1 MDRRITAAGGV
12 ARLRPAVLEGL
23 LRHGLTPGPDDSP
36 ASLRERLNDLYL
48 QDVRRLKA
56 RLRSGEI
63 AQRDYAGHVQSL
75 KEAYPLLGLPLE
87 LWVE

>member
-1 MDRRITAAGGV
+1 MDQRTTARGV
-12 ARLRPAVLEGL
+12 NRLRHAVVEGL
-23 LRHGLTPGPDDSP
+23 LRHGLTLGPEDSP
-36 ASLRERLNDLYL
+36 ASLRERLNDLYV

-63 AQRDYAGHVQSL
+63 TRRDYAGQVQTLS
-75 KEAYPLLGLPLE
+75 EAYPLLGLPPE

>member
-1 MDRRITAAGGV
+1 MDHRTTVRGV
-12 ARLRPAVLEGL
+12 TPLRHAVVEGL
-23 LRHGLTPGPDDSP
+23 LRHGLTLGPEDSP
-36 ASLRERLNDLYL
+36 ASLRERLNDLYV

-63 AQRDYAGHVQSL
+63 ARRDYAGQVQALS
-75 KEAYPLLGLPLE
+75 EAYPLLSLPPE